1 LSAPALAPGSDPS
14 VLPGPVLIADK
25 RNDRLIVVDPQ
36 GRIRWMFPRPGDLPA
51 GTTFHIP
58 DDAFFSPDGRFVI
71 ATQED
76 DSVVTVIDV
85 ATHRITYRYG
95 VPGRPGSGQDRL
107 HNPDDAMILP
117 GGDILTADIMNCRL
131 VLIAPSALTPL
142 RTYGASI
149 RPCLHRPP
157 QRFGSPNGAF
167 PMSDGNYLVTE
178 IHGDWVDAMNLDG
191 TVAWSTHPPG
201 VAYPSDSNQVG
212 PDTFLTVD
220 YSKPGQVVEFDH
232 TGKVLWRYKP
242 TGALALNKPSLAL
255 PLPNGDVL
263 LNDDANHRVIV
274 VDPRTDAVVWQYGQT
289 GRAGNGPGLL
299 DNPDGVDLVPPFSLA
314 GSHAATMGAPPLG
327 PG

>member
-1 LSAPALAPGSDPS
+1 
-14 VLPGPVLIADK
+14 
-25 RNDRLIVVDPQ
+25 
-36 GRIRWMFPRPGDLPA
+36 
-51 GTTFHIP
+51 
-58 DDAFFSPDGRFVI
+58 
-71 ATQED
+71 
-76 DSVVTVIDV
+76 
-85 ATHRITYRYG
+85 
-95 VPGRPGSGQDRL
+95 
-107 HNPDDAMILP
+107 
-117 GGDILTADIMNCRL
+117 
-131 VLIAPSALTPL
+131 
-142 RTYGASI
+142 
-149 RPCLHRPP
+149 
-157 QRFGSPNGAF
+157 
-167 PMSDGNYLVTE
+167 
-178 IHGDWVDAMNLDG
+178 
-191 TVAWSTHPPG
+191 